1 MINNNWTEEVNNIL
15 EKIRKNSIELSN
27 RHRLNF
33 YEYKGYSKYFDIPII
48 VVSVLSSSFS
58 VGATSFLNQELV
70 SVSTC
75 GISMLVAILTSV
87 KLYLQL
93 DENIKK
99 EFEMSKSFHTL
110 ALDLYMVLN
119 LKTEQRNG
127 DGLEFLNKKYSDY
140 IKLIESS
147 NLLRKHLK
155 KDFLLEIESY
165 LLNDNSSVD
174 TNEEL
179 TKDNFNLFQNEITDV
194 EEQQQNIE
202 LTHVEEE
209 EEKNI
214 ESIKQNDNKKT
225 TIDLNINYSNN
236 TINNKKDD
244 EINNDLINNKIFENN
259 HDENNEIND
268 NEINDNEIHEIND
281 NSNDDNVF
289 LNDEN
294 V

>member
-119 LKTEQRNG
+119 LKTDQRNG

-194 EEQQQNIE
+194 EEEKNIE
-202 LTHVEEE
+202 LTNLEEQQ
-209 EEKNI
+209 EEKKKDI

-236 TINNKKDD
+236 TINNKK
-244 EINNDLINNKIFENN
+244 NDNLND
-259 HDENNEIND
+259 DENNEIND
-268 NEINDNEIHEIND
+268 NL
-281 NSNDDNVF
+281 NDDEIVENVI
-289 LNDEN
+289 LNDEI

>member
-48 VVSVLSSSFS
+48 IVSVLSSSFS

-75 GISMLVAILTSV
+75 GISMLVAILTSI

-119 LKTEQRNG
+119 LKTDQRNG
-127 DGLEFLNKKYSDY
+127 DGLEYLNKKYSDY

-194 EEQQQNIE
+194 EQEKNIE
-202 LTHVEEE
+202 LT
-209 EEKNI
+209 NI
-214 ESIKQNDNKKT
+214 EEQNEERKIESTKQNDNDNKKT

-236 TINNKKDD
+236 TINKKNDD
-244 EINNDLINNKIFENN
+244 END
-259 HDENNEIND
+259 DENNEINEELND
-268 NEINDNEIHEIND
+268 DEIVENVILNHEI
-281 NSNDDNVF
+281 V
-289 LNDEN
+289 
-294 V
+294 

>member
-48 VVSVLSSSFS
+48 IVSVLSSSFS

-75 GISMLVAILTSV
+75 GISMLVAILTSI

-119 LKTEQRNG
+119 LKTDQRNG
-127 DGLEFLNKKYSDY
+127 DGLEYLNKKYSDY

-155 KDFLLEIESY
+155 KDFLLEIDSY
-165 LLNDNSSVD
+165 LLSDNSSVD
-174 TNEEL
+174 INEHL
-179 TKDNFNLFQNEITDV
+179 SKDNFNLFQNEITD
-194 EEQQQNIE
+194 I
-202 LTHVEEE
+202 E

-214 ESIKQNDNKKT
+214 ELTNIEEQNEERKIESTKQNDNDNKKT

-236 TINNKKDD
+236 TINNKKNDENKNDLFNNIIVEKNDD
-244 EINNDLINNKIFENN
+244 ENHNDEK
-259 HDENNEIND
+259 ND
-268 NEINDNEIHEIND
+268 NENDNENH
-281 NSNDDNVF
+281 
-289 LNDEN
+289 NDEKMIF
-294 V
+294 

>member
-48 VVSVLSSSFS
+48 IVSVLSSSFS

-119 LKTEQRNG
+119 LKTDQRNG

-194 EEQQQNIE
+194 EEEKNIE
-202 LTHVEEE
+202 LTNLEEQQ
-209 EEKNI
+209 EEKKKDI

-236 TINNKKDD
+236 TINNKK
-244 EINNDLINNKIFENN
+244 NDNLND
-259 HDENNEIND
+259 DENNEIND
-268 NEINDNEIHEIND
+268 NL
-281 NSNDDNVF
+281 NDDEIVENVI
-289 LNDEN
+289 LNDEI

>member
-48 VVSVLSSSFS
+48 IVSVLSSSFS

-119 LKTEQRNG
+119 LKTDQRNG

-194 EEQQQNIE
+194 EEEKNIE
-202 LTHVEEE
+202 LINLEEQQ
-209 EEKNI
+209 EEKKKDI

-236 TINNKKDD
+236 TINNKK
-244 EINNDLINNKIFENN
+244 NDNLND
-259 HDENNEIND
+259 DENNEIND
-268 NEINDNEIHEIND
+268 NL
-281 NSNDDNVF
+281 NDDEIVENVI
-289 LNDEN
+289 LNDEI

>member
-75 GISMLVAILTSV
+75 GISMLVAILTSI

-119 LKTEQRNG
+119 LKTDQRNG

-194 EEQQQNIE
+194 EEEKNIE
-202 LTHVEEE
+202 LTNLEEQQ
-209 EEKNI
+209 EEKKKDI

-236 TINNKKDD
+236 TINNKK
-244 EINNDLINNKIFENN
+244 NDNLND
-259 HDENNEIND
+259 DENNEIND
-268 NEINDNEIHEIND
+268 NL
-281 NSNDDNVF
+281 NDDEIVENVI
-289 LNDEN
+289 LNDEI

>member
-27 RHRLNF
+27 RHRVNF

-179 TKDNFNLFQNEITDV
+179 TKDNFNLFHKEITDV
-194 EEQQQNIE
+194 EEEKIIE
-202 LTHVEEE
+202 LTNLEEQQE
-209 EEKNI
+209 EKEKNI
-214 ESIKQNDNKKT
+214 ESIKQNDIDNKKT

-236 TINNKKDD
+236 TINKKNDD
-244 EINNDLINNKIFENN
+244 ENN
-259 HDENNEIND
+259 HELTNNIIDEKNNYEIVEKD
-268 NEINDNEIHEIND
+268 DNEIHEK
-281 NSNDDNVF
+281 NDDENVI